1 MLMDIASCSLP
12 FFTISYRRRAEEKR
26 LAIDVPELPDDHT
39 DCTCGFLFSPPRDSL
54 MVFSIE
60 IDQRAIVNA
69 RWAATLISGRVGLF
83 FVFFSSS
90 LNLSRREAVNSPHQQ
105 GGKQGGTGSPQQAM
119 EFKTMSC
126 LVKSFKRVR
135 GNA

>member
-39 DCTCGFLFSPPRDSL
+39 DCTCGFLPPPPPPGDSL
-54 MVFSIE
+54 IVFSIE

-69 RWAATLISGRVGLF
+69 RWAATLISGRVFFFLF
-83 FVFFSSS
+83 FFSPP
-90 LNLSRREAVNSPHQQ
+90 LLI
-105 GGKQGGTGSPQQAM
+105 
-119 EFKTMSC
+119 
-126 LVKSFKRVR
+126 
-135 GNA
+135 